1 MKLGIVG
8 LPNVGKSTLF
18 NSLTKAGAE
27 SANYPFC
34 TIDPNVGIVT
44 VPDERL
50 NLLADLYHS
59 AKVTPAV
66 IEFDPRLDRAGYRK
80 GNLKGTGRNGA
91 EVKCRHK
98 SMLFICSAGQYPSCR
113 EYRRESEYRQRRS
126 IQGRNEDGS

>member
-1 MKLGIVG
+1 MFRESDFCACPGEIVALVGTSGEGKTTLLRLILG
-8 LPNVGKSTLF
+8 L
-18 NSLTKAGAE
+18 
-27 SANYPFC
+27 
-34 TIDPNVGIVT
+34 
-44 VPDERL
+44 
-50 NLLADLYHS
+50 
-59 AKVTPAV
+59 
-66 IEFDPRLDRAGYRK
+66 IEPGYRK